1 MYGNRNYSGFNRQ
14 GSPLDSVIV
23 RIIIANAV
31 MFILTLMPIG
41 RLVTVYLALT
51 PKLVLTRGY
60 AWQMVTYMFLH
71 ADFWH
76 ITLNMFVI
84 WMFGRTLEQ
93 IWGGKRFLKFYLAC
107 GLGGALFSF
116 LFAYNTPVIGASAAS
131 YGILLA
137 FAVMFPNQR
146 LLLWFVIPVK
156 ARNLAIGLAILSLV
170 MGIRGG
176 GNIAHFAHLGGMAAA
191 LIMLRGEYQ
200 FRRLHNFISSK
211 FSKMPVKISFDGDK
225 QDGGR
230 PEPPAGGQESDMD
243 KIDSILDTISD
254 KGYENLSETERRI
267 LERYSE
273 QERDSS
279 DDDDDSETLH

>member
-1 MYGNRNYSGFNRQ
+1 MYGNRNYSGFNKQ
-14 GSPLDSVIV
+14 GSLLNSVIG
-23 RIIIANAV
+23 RIVIANAV
-31 MFILTLMPIG
+31 MFILTWMPIG
-41 RLVTVYLALT
+41 RPVMAYLALT

-93 IWGGKRFLKFYLAC
+93 IWGSTRFLKFYLAC
-107 GLGGALFSF
+107 GLGGAVFSF
-116 LFAYNTPVIGASAAS
+116 LFAYNTAVIGASAAA

-137 FAVMFPNQR
+137 YAIMFPNQR

-156 ARNLAIGLAILSLV
+156 ARTLAIGLAVLSVVL
-170 MGIRGG
+170 GIRGG

-191 LIMLRGEYQ
+191 LIMMRGEYQ
-200 FRRLHNFISSK
+200 FRRFRNFISSRL
-211 FSKMPVKISFDGDK
+211 SKLPVKISFDGDG
-225 QDGGR
+225 QDGDR
-230 PEPPAGGQESDMD
+230 KSPPAAGQQSDMD
-243 KIDSILDTISD
+243 KIDSILDSISD

-273 QERDSS
+273 QEREQG
-279 DDDDDSETLH
+279 DDDDSETLH

>member
-1 MYGNRNYSGFNRQ
+1 MYGNRNFSGFKKQ

-23 RIIIANAV
+23 RIIIANAA
-31 MFILTLMPIG
+31 MFILTWMPIG
-41 RLVTVYLALT
+41 RPITAYLALT

-60 AWQMVTYMFLH
+60 VWQMVTYMFLH

-93 IWGGKRFLKFYLAC
+93 IWGGTRFLKFYLAC
-107 GLGGALFSF
+107 GLGGAVFSF

-191 LIMLRGEYQ
+191 LVMLRGEYQ
-200 FRRLHNFISSK
+200 FRRFRNFISSRLPK
-211 FSKMPVKISFDGDK
+211 IPVKVSFDGDRD
-225 QDGGR
+225 DGER
-230 PEPPAGGQESDMD
+230 QEAPAGVQESDMD
-243 KIDSILDTISD
+243 KIDSILDSISD

-267 LERYSE
+267 LEKYSE
-273 QERDSS
+273 LERERG
-279 DDDDDSETLH
+279 DDDDSETIH

>member
-1 MYGNRNYSGFNRQ
+1 MYGNGNYSGFRKQ

-31 MFILTLMPIG
+31 MFILSWMPISRSLMG
-41 RLVTVYLALT
+41 YLALT

-60 AWQMVTYMFLH
+60 VWQMVTYMFLH

-93 IWGGKRFLKFYLAC
+93 IWGGTRFLKFYIAC
-107 GLGGALFSF
+107 GLGGAVFSF
-116 LFAYNTPVIGASAAS
+116 LFAYNTPVIGASAAA

-156 ARNLAIGLAILSLV
+156 ARNLAIGLAVLSLV
-170 MGIRGG
+170 LGIRGG

-191 LIMLRGEYQ
+191 LIMMRGEYQ
-200 FRRLHNFISSK
+200 FRRFRNYISGKLSK
-211 FSKMPVKISFDGDK
+211 IPVKVSFDGDSR
-225 QDGGR
+225 DGESGKPSTGR
-230 PEPPAGGQESDMD
+230 QESDMD

-273 QERDSS
+273 QERENSG
-279 DDDDDSETLH
+279 DDDSETIH